1 MKERSDPLLIEA
13 QFFRSLVN
21 ADVEALDRILADDFI
36 LIDVMK
42 GAEITKLIL
51 QAAIASGQVKF
62 ATIEPA
68 DTRVRLY
75 PNTAV
80 VTGRTQMCGQVGDSP
95 FTVSSR
101 YTHVYVEQLDQWRLV
116 TAQGTE
122 IKRD

>member
-68 DTRVRLY
+68 DPVCAFI
-75 PNTAV
+75 P
-80 VTGRTQMCGQVGDSP
+80 TQPWSLVGLKCADRSA
-95 FTVSSR
+95 THLSR
-101 YTHVYVEQLDQWRLV
+101 
-116 TAQGTE
+116 
-122 IKRD
+122 